1 MNGLLLVDKPPGRS
15 SHSVVAEA
23 RRVLGTRKVG
33 HAGTLDPMASGLL
46 VLGVGAGTRL
56 LTFLVGLPKSYEA
69 TVRFGITTTT
79 EDADG
84 DVLSR
89 HGVGSGID
97 ETSLSGALDRFTGTY
112 LQRPSSVSAIK
123 VSGRRAY
130 DRVRAGEAVSLEPRE
145 VTVGEITVV
154 AAHPTR
160 TVDGVSVLDM
170 SIRTQVSSG
179 TYVRALARDL
189 GDEVGTGAHLT
200 ALRRTAVGPFSVVSA
215 VRLDHLTPTTALLDP
230 GVVAT
235 TVLPTVVIGPD
246 EAVAVTHGVRLP
258 CSVDDDGPTALV
270 DESGGLLSIASCDG
284 GRWRHH
290 MVIPTA
296 S

>member
-1 MNGLLLVDKPPGRS
+1 MNGLLLVDKPTGRS

-89 HGVGSGID
+89 HGVGPGID
-97 ETSLSGALDRFTGTY
+97 ETSLGGALDRFTGTY

-145 VTVGEITVV
+145 VTVADITVV

-160 TVDGVSVLDM
+160 TVDGVPVLDM

-200 ALRRTAVGPFSVVSA
+200 ALRRTGVGPFDVAAAVPPADLVPGTPLLSLGQASSA
-215 VRLDHLTPTTALLDP
+215 
-230 GVVAT
+230 
-235 TVLPTVVIGPD
+235 VLPTRVLGGS
-246 EAVAVTHGVRLP
+246 EERAVAHGQRIPVGAAVTGRV
-258 CSVDDDGPTALV
+258 A
-270 DESGGLLSIASCDG
+270 LLSSAGDLLAVAHDEDG
-284 GRWRHH
+284 LWRYD
-290 MVIPTA
+290 MVVP
-296 S
+296 